1 MKKENNLGQDI
12 KDGIM
17 RAIYRGND
25 NEIPSAVWDCIH
37 ILYANLPM
45 KPFIFK
51 RTLLSPKE
59 KQSMKPSLPKKF
71 NPQEIIH
78 WIKVKPKLKQT
89 WHLVVHLPPG
99 IDYSE
104 FKSREKFFATAV
116 GGSCEIDHNG
126 EATYMIISNIA
137 IERSFPYRFD
147 PIPHLKKM
155 NLPILLGKNANG
167 PITIDLA
174 ELVTILTGGLRGSG
188 KSVLFHGAIYGLL
201 RLNTDLL
208 NPRVIVCIIDPKI
221 KEFKYF
227 EDYGA
232 IWVHDMD
239 EIFQLLVMLD
249 EENERRQDLIGGKAN
264 NIIEYRAL
272 GYQLPFIVVV
282 ADEVTDLGEDKY
294 CRKLMIKAVRKYRS
308 QGIYVWAATQ
318 RPSAKAWGSANEFS
332 EFKSQFETRIC
343 FRTADP
349 INSHIILDSDKA
361 AYLPKIP
368 GRAIY
373 KFDQETEI
381 QVPYFPSKVKNPKLF
396 HELMSQLPQISL
408 PYHDIEGE
416 VYEHE
421 PNYPRQRS
429 KARSTSPGSSR
440 SLQRFI
446 SGTNPFA

>member
-1 MKKENNLGQDI
+1 MPKDSLAEHLKDNL
-12 KDGIM
+12 M
-17 RAIYRGND
+17 RHVYRGPD
-25 NEIPSAVWDCIH
+25 EEIPSVVYDTIE
-37 ILYANLPM
+37 ILYRSSPL

-51 RTLLSPKE
+51 RTLLSPRE
-59 KQSMKPSLPKKF
+59 SSKPQLQLPKKLT
-71 NPQEIIH
+71 PQEIIY
-78 WIKVKPKLKQT
+78 WITVRPKKKQT
-89 WHLVVHLPPG
+89 WHLTIHLPAG
-99 IDYSE
+99 IDYGE
-104 FKSREKFFATAV
+104 FKSREKHFATAV
-116 GGSCEIDHNG
+116 GGSCEIDHNSG
-126 EATYMIISNIA
+126 AIYMIISNIA
-137 IERSFPYRFD
+137 IDKSFPFSFD
-147 PIPHLKKM
+147 PFPYLKKM
-155 NLPILLGKNANG
+155 HLPILLGKSANG
-167 PITIDLA
+167 PVVIDLA
-174 ELVTILTGGLRGSG
+174 ELVTILTGGLRGGG
-188 KSVLFHGAIYGLL
+188 KSVLFHGAIYSLL
-201 RLNTDLL
+201 RLNTDPL

-221 KEFKYF
+221 KEFRYF

-239 EIFQLLVMLD
+239 EILDLLILLD

-272 GYQLPFIVVV
+272 GKQLPFIVVI

-349 INSHIILDSDKA
+349 INSKIILDSDKA

-381 QVPYFPSKVKNPKLF
+381 QVPYFPSKAKNPKLF
-396 HELMSQLPQISL
+396 HELMDLLPKIAL
-408 PYHDIEGE
+408 RYEDIKGE
-416 VYEHE
+416 VYDYE
-421 PNYPRQRS
+421 PNYPQARAQT
-429 KARSTSPGSSR
+429 RSTSPGASR
-440 SLQRFI
+440 SLKMLV
-446 SGTNPFA
+446 SGTNSFT